1 MQGGDWPSLCDGG
14 CLWGRIVS
22 VLCLES
28 KNYFNLFP
36 LLNTHPLPPLISLV
50 LLGNTREMEKDAL
63 RAFGC
68 S

>member
-36 LLNTHPLPPLISLV
+36 LLNTHPLPPLVSGI
-50 LLGNTREMEKDAL
+50 GKEKGAL